1 MLIGL
6 GQWCYGMESVS
17 TLWPGNFGPV
27 KKRHVGNVETTS
39 GDVLLFQIRQALK
52 ILQYSML
59 DIFNVTWDV

>member
-1 MLIGL
+1 
-6 GQWCYGMESVS
+6 MESVS

-59 DIFNVTWDV
+59 DIFNVT